1 MALNVIF
8 VVISWTTGLLLLL
21 GIPSFAV
28 LIGGLVLNTTFLIR
42 EIRKREQHDA
52 FIHAVTH
59 ELKTPLASIKL
70 YLQTLQ
76 RRELA
81 PDTRHELIDTM
92 LEDSER
98 LQLTIAQILLA
109 GKTGDARRV
118 DNPTAVDVS
127 DIVGECV
134 ALAGKRHHLVNG
146 EVRLVDLVPPGTFV
160 VKGDR
165 DELVAAVTNLVDNAI
180 KYSGDQVKVGVE
192 IARLGARRV
201 GISVRD
207 QGVGITRHELKA
219 SFSAVLSTAG
229 GAAVACPRHRAR
241 TLDRAG
247 RRAPAR
253 RAGVCRESRGRT
265 GQHLH
270 ARAPAETLMS
280 RVLIVE
286 DEEHLAAGL
295 KLNLE
300 AEGFVTAVE
309 ENGQAALERLTRGL
323 GRIRRRPARRHAPR
337 ARWLRGGAQAARGGQ
352 VRAGHAADGPIAY
365 R

>member
-1 MALNVIF
+1 MARRSIGTPLVIGI
-8 VVISWTTGLLLLL
+8 VTVLLLLL
-21 GIPSFAV
+21 LAAGWQVLVIGDFEPRPGPHTLDWILLVLGSLFFLVV
-28 LIGGLVLNTTFLIR
+28 LIGLVWLCAWLVQEMRLNQR
-42 EIRKREQHDA
+42 QRA
-52 FIHAVTH
+52 FVDAVTH

-70 YLQTLQ
+70 YLPTLQ

-92 LEDSER
+92 LEHSDR

-207 QGVGITRHELKA
+207 QGVGITRHELKRVFRRFYRLPA
-219 SFSAVLSTAG
+219 ALRSRVRGTGLGLSIVR
-229 GAAVACPRHRAR
+229 AVARRHG
-241 TLDRAG
+241 G
-247 RRAPAR
+247 RVYA
-253 RAGVCRESRGRT
+253 ESRGA
-265 GQHLH
+265 GQGSTFTLELPLKH
-270 ARAPAETLMS
+270 A
-280 RVLIVE
+280 
-286 DEEHLAAGL
+286 
-295 KLNLE
+295 
-300 AEGFVTAVE
+300 
-309 ENGQAALERLTRGL
+309 
-323 GRIRRRPARRHAPR
+323 
-337 ARWLRGGAQAARGGQ
+337 
-352 VRAGHAADGPIAY
+352 
-365 R
+365 